1 MNASMTV
8 QKHAFVFDIE
18 TIPDT
23 DAAPGLTGCDSA
35 DISERRE
42 ALRQYHLQATEGR
55 NDFLRQPFHKVV
67 AISFA
72 EAEIHRIDNNESYL
86 LTDVR
91 SGGTVDSSEEELLR
105 GLFRHLEKRRP
116 RLVSFNGRTFD
127 VPVLKYRAMK
137 YGIAAAWLYHSGDKW
152 NNYGSR
158 YSFDWHCD
166 LLEAFS
172 DFGAAARIKM
182 HEVAVAFGLP
192 GKFGVDGGDVA
203 AMVDAGQ
210 LGAVRDYCETDV
222 LNTWLL
228 YLRLQQHRG
237 VLGMDDYKAALADV
251 VSLCGN
257 ETAKPH
263 FGSFLVAWQEAS
275 NGKLFF

>member
-91 SGGTVDSSEEELLR
+91 SGGTVV
-105 GLFRHLEKRRP
+105 
-116 RLVSFNGRTFD
+116 LV
-127 VPVLKYRAMK
+127 
-137 YGIAAAWLYHSGDKW
+137 W
-152 NNYGSR
+152 
-158 YSFDWHCD
+158 
-166 LLEAFS
+166 
-172 DFGAAARIKM
+172 
-182 HEVAVAFGLP
+182 
-192 GKFGVDGGDVA
+192 
-203 AMVDAGQ
+203 
-210 LGAVRDYCETDV
+210 
-222 LNTWLL
+222 
-228 YLRLQQHRG
+228 
-237 VLGMDDYKAALADV
+237 
-251 VSLCGN
+251 
-257 ETAKPH
+257 
-263 FGSFLVAWQEAS
+263 
-275 NGKLFF
+275 